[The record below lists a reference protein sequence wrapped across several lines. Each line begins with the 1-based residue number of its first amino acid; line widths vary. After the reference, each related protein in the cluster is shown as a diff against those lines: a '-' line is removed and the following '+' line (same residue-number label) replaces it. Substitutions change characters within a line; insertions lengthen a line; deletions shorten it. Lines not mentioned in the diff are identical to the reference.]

1 MKNNIWKKI
10 WLICLCLSIFSLS
23 GCFHVPDEDWLPS
36 KNKAKTEEVKK
47 NVEVEQAVNS
57 FMDWINM
64 ISSQWDEIKDGEN
77 NEKSED
83 IAGTGGENVNIEEI
97 IGNEEVVNN
106 EEIIN
111 IRNDNQEIENATE

>member
-1 MKNNIWKKI
+1 
-10 WLICLCLSIFSLS
+10 
-23 GCFHVPDEDWLPS
+23 
-36 KNKAKTEEVKK
+36 
-47 NVEVEQAVNS
+47 
-57 FMDWINM
+57 M